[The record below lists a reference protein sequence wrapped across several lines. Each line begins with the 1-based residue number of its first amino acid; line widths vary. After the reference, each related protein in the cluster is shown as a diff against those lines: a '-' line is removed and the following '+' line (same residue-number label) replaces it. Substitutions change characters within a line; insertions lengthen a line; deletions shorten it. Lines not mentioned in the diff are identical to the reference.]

1 VNDTLNV
8 VGSNDCCIKFKLDVG
23 CHLNIAIRYQAIH
36 VEHRNG
42 GPWCIQYP
50 HVNAFIH
57 GQTLSQQEVDANEAV
72 HVTLDDD
79 NSVDERDLLTRDMP
93 FDNTEGTKLF
103 VVWDSLPDGRVS
115 VKQDSDGSFHV
126 MEQAAVILCIR
137 VRLGM

>member
-1 VNDTLNV
+1 
-8 VGSNDCCIKFKLDVG
+8 
-23 CHLNIAIRYQAIH
+23 
-36 VEHRNG
+36 
-42 GPWCIQYP
+42 
-50 HVNAFIH
+50 
-57 GQTLSQQEVDANEAV
+57 
-72 HVTLDDD
+72 VTLDDD

>member
-1 VNDTLNV
+1 
-8 VGSNDCCIKFKLDVG
+8 
-23 CHLNIAIRYQAIH
+23 
-36 VEHRNG
+36 
-42 GPWCIQYP
+42 
-50 HVNAFIH
+50 
-57 GQTLSQQEVDANEAV
+57 
-72 HVTLDDD
+72 
-79 NSVDERDLLTRDMP
+79 MP